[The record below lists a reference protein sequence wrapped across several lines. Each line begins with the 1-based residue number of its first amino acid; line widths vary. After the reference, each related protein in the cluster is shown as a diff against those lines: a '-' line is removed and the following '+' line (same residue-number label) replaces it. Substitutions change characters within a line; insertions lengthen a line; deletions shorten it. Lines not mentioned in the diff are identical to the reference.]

1 MAIQVYDIFTLIFQL
16 QSFDDLVTKMM
27 SKENMKIHVKD
38 KDGND
43 MGESVGPDYVVHIFF
58 EDIDNE

>member
-1 MAIQVYDIFTLIFQL
+1 MYDIFTLIFQL
-16 QSFDDLVTKMM
+16 QSFDDLVTKMT

-43 MGESVGPDYVVHIFF
+43 MGESVGPDYVVHIFLRLL
-58 EDIDNE
+58 DIDNE